1 MENTTKLVIDTNLD
15 AATYIFLVDNIALE
29 FFSED
34 GVYQPHIGHL
44 NTIRLFYNCCVKQSQ
59 YDATIPHDFVDMSA
73 IDILSKDDEFMDA
86 FNEAMYDYNF
96 KMTFR
101 AAYDDA
107 MQIVEHKKN
116 SFASITDAIV
126 NALEQ
131 LVDKM
136 APVLTKDNIESVAR
150 IADGMSKGETTA
162 QAFVEEY
169 IKSQRFKD
177 VVSAKK

>member
-1 MENTTKLVIDTNLD
+1 MENTTKLVIDTKLD
-15 AATYIFLVDNIALE
+15 VATYLFLVDNIALE
-29 FFSED
+29 YFAEN
-34 GVYQPHIGHL
+34 GTYQPHIGYL
-44 NTIRLFYNCCVKQSQ
+44 NTIRLFYNTCVKQSQ
-59 YDATIPHDFVDMSA
+59 YDNTIPHDFVDMSA
-73 IDILSKDDEFMDA
+73 VNVLANDDEFMGEFDTAMHDARYTMTFKAA
-86 FNEAMYDYNF
+86 FNA
-96 KMTFR
+96 
-101 AAYDDA
+101 A
-107 MQIVEHKKN
+107 MQIVDHKKD
-116 SFASITDAIV
+116 SFASITDSIA

-136 APVLTKDNIESVAR
+136 SPVLTKDNIESVAR

>member
-1 MENTTKLVIDTNLD
+1 MENTTKLVIDTKLD
-15 AATYIFLVDNIALE
+15 VAKYIFVVNNIALE

-59 YDATIPHDFVDMSA
+59 YDDTIPHDFVDMSA
-73 IDILSKDDEFMDA
+73 IDVLAKDDEFMDA
-86 FNEAMYDYNF
+86 FNKAMYDHNF

-101 AAYDDA
+101 MAYDDA

-116 SFASITDAIV
+116 SFVSITEFITDA
-126 NALEQ
+126 LEK
-131 LVDKM
+131 LIEKM
-136 APVLTKDNIESVAR
+136 TPVLTKENIEHVSK
-150 IADGMSKGETTA
+150 IAEGMSKGETTA

-177 VVSAKK
+177 IVSAKK

>member
-1 MENTTKLVIDTNLD
+1 MCL
-15 AATYIFLVDNIALE
+15 
-29 FFSED
+29 
-34 GVYQPHIGHL
+34 
-44 NTIRLFYNCCVKQSQ
+44 
-59 YDATIPHDFVDMSA
+59 
-73 IDILSKDDEFMDA
+73 
-86 FNEAMYDYNF
+86 
-96 KMTFR
+96 
-101 AAYDDA
+101 
-107 MQIVEHKKN
+107 QIVDHKKD
-116 SFASITDAIV
+116 SFASITDSIA

-136 APVLTKDNIESVAR
+136 SPVLTKDNIESVAR